1 MVGRAAGPPSHES
14 GRLLYVDTHRGALW
28 FGKRA
33 IGKNSIHNTA
43 SVYNPHPVYAYPCVF
58 TYTHGF
64 WFVSLLLKIQGVAPS
79 CFLVSRGAAL
89 GGADCTVSFTCC
101 EACGP
106 GMLET
111 AARKT
116 AGRSRTLGVEEGGRD
131 QQDRWFFSLFFLN
144 KDFASFHPFKKKKKF
159 SDFEVISRVQVS
171 RSVFRDGGS
180 GRWALGGGPPGYCPV
195 PA

>member
-1 MVGRAAGPPSHES
+1 MVGRAAGPPSHQS
-14 GRLLYVDTHRGALW
+14 GRLLYVDTHRGASW

-43 SVYNPHPVYAYPCVF
+43 SVYNLHPAYAYPCVF

-79 CFLVSRGAAL
+79 CFLMSPGAAL
-89 GGADCTVSFTCC
+89 GGADCTISSTSR

-116 AGRSRTLGVEEGGRD
+116 AGRTWAPRAGPEVGVEIRIPCQEARAVKTGPR
-131 QQDRWFFSLFFLN
+131 
-144 KDFASFHPFKKKKKF
+144 
-159 SDFEVISRVQVS
+159 
-171 RSVFRDGGS
+171 GS
-180 GRWALGGGPPGYCPV
+180 GPRLEKGVGCRKEARRRKGNGPV
-195 PA
+195 